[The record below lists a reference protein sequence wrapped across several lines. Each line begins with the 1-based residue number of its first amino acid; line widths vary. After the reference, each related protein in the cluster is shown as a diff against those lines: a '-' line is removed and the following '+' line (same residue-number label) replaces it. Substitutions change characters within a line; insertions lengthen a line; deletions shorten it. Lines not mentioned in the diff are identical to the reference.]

1 MLRPAIILAA
11 ILLTS
16 SIVYASGNDQAPSST
31 KALPPLPAP
40 MDPIDAALGPTAE
53 QIKMIHKKLDERER
67 AAYSQPTTP
76 SRPMTRSV
84 DLDLSPG
91 STPPVIRVSPRN
103 GAIISFSDVTG
114 APWPIENQENFA
126 KKTFDVDVPI
136 KKGAMLSVSSR
147 GDYGDGNIAVFL
159 KGLDTPI
166 TLTVL
171 GGQRETD
178 YRVDI
183 RLPLKGPGAKPQI
196 ISTGTS
202 DDFDPALSDILDG
215 LPPSGATEVHVTG
228 GHARAWLYKG
238 NLYLR
243 TTMLLMS
250 PAWRGK
256 YSSSDGTFAYR
267 LDPTPIVLV
276 SDDGKEIQLTVGD

>member
-1 MLRPAIILAA
+1 MKRLVFVLAMVF
-11 ILLTS
+11 LKS
-16 SIVYASGNDQAPSST
+16 SVGVCAGNGQAPSTNSN
-31 KALPPLPAP
+31 LPPLPAP
-40 MDPIDAALGPTAE
+40 MDPIDAALGPTPD
-53 QIKMIHKKLDERER
+53 QIKTIHKKLDERER
-67 AAYSQPTTP
+67 AAYTMPTTP
-76 SRPMTRSV
+76 SRPMTRSI

-114 APWPIENQENFA
+114 APWPIANQENFA
-126 KKTFDVDVPI
+126 EKTFKVDVPI
-136 KKGAMLSVSSR
+136 QKGAMLSVSSR
-147 GDYGDGNIAVFL
+147 GDYGDGNVAVFL
-159 KGLDTPI
+159 KGLDTPV

-183 RLPLKGPGAKPQI
+183 RIPMKGPEAKPQI

-202 DDFDPALSDILDG
+202 DDFDPALSDFLEG
-215 LPPSGATEVHVTG
+215 LPPTGAAEVHVTG
-228 GHARAWLYKG
+228 GKARAWLYKG

-243 TTMLLMS
+243 TSMMVMS

-256 YSSSDGTFAYR
+256 YSSSDGTHAFR
-267 LDPTPIVLV
+267 LDPTPVILV
-276 SDDGKEIQLTVGD
+276 SDNGKEIQLMVGD